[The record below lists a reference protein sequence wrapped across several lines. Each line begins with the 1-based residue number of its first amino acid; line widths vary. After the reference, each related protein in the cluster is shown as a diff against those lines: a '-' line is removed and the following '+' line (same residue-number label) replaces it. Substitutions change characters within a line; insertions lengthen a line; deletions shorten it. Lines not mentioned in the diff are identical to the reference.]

1 MFYWIILVG
10 GNKELRS
17 AYSEWVEI
25 VKYFMVQFCV
35 HVYLIF
41 SSICFSLFLS
51 LKYEIL
57 LMTVGHVLTNILFNL
72 KCDLHNILKR
82 FQPFHSSRFQ

>member
-1 MFYWIILVG
+1 MFSWIILIG

-25 VKYFMVQFCV
+25 VKYV